1 MFYTNVVRYSNFI
14 LYRGY
19 DDLGKKFTKKEK
31 FKPKFFVPSKTE
43 TGWRGLDGNHI
54 GEIDFDSMREARD
67 WLEQYQHVTGFQVYG
82 TTNYLHQYVTR
93 KFPKDIRFDRDKINV
108 TTIDI
113 ETEYEGGFPQVEVAD
128 QKVLAI
134 TIKNNIDGVYH
145 VWGLQDYDTEKENN
159 QTSQLCQM

>member
-1 MFYTNVVRYSNFI
+1 MFYTNVARYSNYI

-19 DDLGKKFTKKEK
+19 DDLGKKVFKKEK

-54 GEIDFDSMREARD
+54 GEVDFDSMREARD

-82 TTNYLHQYVTR
+82 TNNYLHQYVTR

-113 ETEYEGGFPQVEVAD
+113 ETEYEG
-128 QKVLAI
+128 
-134 TIKNNIDGVYH
+134 
-145 VWGLQDYDTEKENN
+145 
-159 QTSQLCQM
+159 